1 MQDRDPGRTDLA
13 YVGARGRS
21 LWRGG
26 VAVGG
31 GIGAGE
37 GPAARMGAVVPLGDE
52 QAAYLALVQRVLSE
66 ISRWD
71 VAGERARTVV
81 VEVGL
86 HARMAAPPGK
96 AEDTRVCRGAMVAP
110 RRCRGALGRCPASK
124 SSKAWVWPGT
134 KKKEIGMLFILLV
147 RQSERAGK
155 SREATTV
162 DTQAP
167 KKGEVIFPTRN
178 VNFFQTHDGD
188 QKSSLRQ
195 DWGQKNN
202 HGGRKNKEARQKL
215 CQAQWGRQS
224 ANDTH

>member
-86 HARMAAPPGK
+86 HARMAAPPGR
-96 AEDTRVCRGAMVAP
+96 AEDTRVSRGAMVAP

-178 VNFFQTHDGD
+178 VIFPDPRRGSE
-188 QKSSLRQ
+188 K
-195 DWGQKNN
+195 
-202 HGGRKNKEARQKL
+202 
-215 CQAQWGRQS
+215 
-224 ANDTH
+224 